1 MVKYDKPG
9 PPDPDSLL
17 FFATEQVHDRDLILG
32 IGAHIGMFELF
43 LSLRYLRAKRK
54 QTFISVIT
62 VISVL
67 GVMVGVMALVVVLS
81 VMNGFRADL
90 MSKILGVNSHILVL
104 KYGGAFDDYKKIAE
118 RVNKLDGVVAS
129 TPFIYAQIMANN
141 LGNASGA
148 LLRGVDPENAAKVV
162 NFDEMIKEGS
172 LASLEGEAEG
182 TPAIVVGREL
192 SKQIGV
198 GPGDM
203 ITLLSPEGKLTPLGR
218 SPNTR
223 KFKVTGIFDSGM
235 YEYDASM
242 VFVSLKEAQGFL
254 GLGDRVTGLEVK
266 VEDIDESDKIAKQI
280 QTELGYPYWTK
291 DWKVMNRSLVS
302 ALELEKITM
311 FVILT
316 MIVLVGALNI
326 ISTLVM
332 VVMEKT
338 RDIAILRAMG
348 ASAKSIMSIFMLQG
362 LLVGLVGTI
371 TGLTV
376 GLGICHLL
384 GKYKFIS
391 LPADVYYISTLP
403 VQVEFID
410 VSVVALSA
418 VLISFVATLY
428 PSWYGSRLDPV
439 EAIRYE

>member
-1 MVKYDKPG
+1 V
-9 PPDPDSLL
+9 
-17 FFATEQVHDRDLILG
+17 R
-32 IGAHIGMFELF
+32 MFELF

-54 QTFISVIT
+54 LGFISVIT

-104 KYGGAFDDYKKIAE
+104 KYGGAFGDYGKIAE
-118 RVNKLDGVVAS
+118 RVDKLDGVVAS
-129 TPFIYAQIMANN
+129 TPFIYAQVMVNN
-141 LGNASGA
+141 SGNVSGA
-148 LLRGVDPENAAKVV
+148 LLRGVDPRNAARVV
-162 NFDEMIKEGS
+162 SFDEMIKEGS
-172 LASLEGEAEG
+172 LASLEEDAGG
-182 TPAIVVGREL
+182 FPPIIIGREL
-192 SKQIGV
+192 SRQLGV
-198 GPGDM
+198 GPGD
-203 ITLLSPEGKLTPLGR
+203 IVALLSPEGKLTPLGR

-223 KFKVTGIFDSGM
+223 RFRVTGIFDSGM

-242 VFVSLKEAQGFL
+242 VFVSLKVAQDFL
-254 GLGDRVTGLEVK
+254 ALGDRVTGLEIR
-266 VEDIDESDKIAKQI
+266 VEDIYESDKIAKQI
-280 QTELGYPYWTK
+280 QADLGYPYWTK
-291 DWKVMNRSLVS
+291 DWKVMNRSLFS
-302 ALELEKITM
+302 ALKLEKVTM

-362 LLVGLVGTI
+362 LLVGLIGTMA
-371 TGLTV
+371 GLAS

-384 GKYKFIS
+384 AKYKFIS

-403 VQVEFID
+403 VRVEFID
-410 VSVVALSA
+410 VWLVALAA
-418 VLISFVATLY
+418 VFISFIATLY